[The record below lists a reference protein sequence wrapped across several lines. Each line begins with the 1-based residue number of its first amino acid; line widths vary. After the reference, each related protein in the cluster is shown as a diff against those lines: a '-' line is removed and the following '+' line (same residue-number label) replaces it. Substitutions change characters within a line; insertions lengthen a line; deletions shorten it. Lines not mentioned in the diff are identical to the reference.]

1 MSTFKSTERNIAA
14 PRALVYNK
22 LKDPE
27 GFKGLTANAPD
38 SAKQQVGKIRIDG
51 DTITIEAK
59 PVGDV
64 SFRIGKGVENERIHL
79 DTVSSPLPLGINVCL
94 ADGDAADTTRAH
106 IEIAIDLNPIL
117 KSMISKPLQEAS
129 EKLAD
134 LISFIPYNQL

>member
-14 PRALVYNK
+14 SRELVYSK

-27 GFKGLTANAPD
+27 GFKGLAANAPD
-38 SAKQQVGKIRIDG
+38 NVKQQVDKIRIEG

-64 SFRIGKGVENERIHL
+64 SFRIGKGVENEKIHL
-79 DTVSSPLPLGINVCL
+79 DTVSSPIPLGLNVCL
-94 ADGDAADTTRAH
+94 ADGDTAGTTRAH
-106 IEIAIDLNPIL
+106 IEISIDLNPIL
-117 KSMISKPLQEAS
+117 KSMISKPLQEAA

-134 LISFIPYNQL
+134 LVSFIPYNQL